1 MIIFDLVCEHGHRF
15 EGWFHSSQ
23 DFEKQLA
30 ADMLSCPQC
39 SSLSVRKVP
48 SAVSIASSRAE
59 QRIESSGEES
69 TSRTIM
75 PPASVTQ
82 MIGLYRQLTQAILAI
97 SEDVGTSFAEEAR
110 RIHYQ
115 ESPER
120 PIRGQAT
127 SEECE
132 ELQEEGIAILR
143 LPIVSEEDLN

>member
-1 MIIFDLVCEHGHRF
+1 MIIFDLACEHEHRF

-23 DFEKQLA
+23 DFEKQLESG
-30 ADMLSCPQC
+30 MLSCPQC
-39 SSLSVRKVP
+39 SSPSLRKVP
-48 SAVSIASSRAE
+48 SVVSIASSRTE
-59 QRIESSGEES
+59 QRTESSEEES
-69 TSRTIM
+69 PSRAIT
-75 PPASVTQ
+75 PPASATQ

-127 SEECE
+127 SKECE
-132 ELQEEGIAILR
+132 ELGEEGIAVMQI
-143 LPIVSEEDLN
+143 PMIKEEDLN